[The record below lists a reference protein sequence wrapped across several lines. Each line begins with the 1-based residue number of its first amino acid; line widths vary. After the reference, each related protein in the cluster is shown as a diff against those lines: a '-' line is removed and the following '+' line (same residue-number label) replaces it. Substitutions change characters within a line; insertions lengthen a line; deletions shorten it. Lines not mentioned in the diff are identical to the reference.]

1 MYDLIWVHSCHSFP
15 LEVKDI
21 PLMKKSHPSCRIFL
35 QVIEFR
41 LDCWV
46 VALAPTIVS
55 LFIKAFIE
63 CIREGKMPSFLPL
76 HTSQTLLHSLDSKAK
91 TARLLSR
98 GIYLH
103 YTLQGRHIF
112 INSKVTFADAI
123 PITLQACQPCKH
135 LYHQH
140 KKVKL
145 KSRLQGRKLKICLL
159 AFKLKIREAGGA
171 RTC

>member
-1 MYDLIWVHSCHSFP
+1 
-15 LEVKDI
+15 
-21 PLMKKSHPSCRIFL
+21 MKKSHSSCRILL

-55 LFIKAFIE
+55 LFIKAIIKS
-63 CIREGKMPSFLPL
+63 IREGKMPSFPFFPL
-76 HTSQTLLHSLDSKAK
+76 HTSQTLLHSLYSKAK
-91 TARLLSR
+91 TARILSR

-112 INSKVTFADAI
+112 ISSTDMFADAI
-123 PITLQACQPCKH
+123 PIILQACQPCKH

-159 AFKLKIREAGGA
+159 AFKLKIREAVGA